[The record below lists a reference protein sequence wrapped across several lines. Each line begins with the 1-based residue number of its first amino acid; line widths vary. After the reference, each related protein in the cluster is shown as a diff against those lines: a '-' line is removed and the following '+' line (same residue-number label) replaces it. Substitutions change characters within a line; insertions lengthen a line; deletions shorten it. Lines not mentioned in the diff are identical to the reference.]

1 MKGRGVL
8 TTLTDE
14 QGRGALAIRD
24 WLRSSGPPCFS
35 LTGLA
40 GTGKTTTI
48 AALEGEVVPE
58 GTPVLALTGKAT
70 AALLR
75 KGQDAATI
83 HSAIYRAIVTDRGI
97 RWAKRTDLGDR
108 KKPLA
113 IVDEASMINAD
124 ILADL
129 RERFDRVLL
138 VGDHGQ
144 LPPIKGA
151 GVLESVEGY
160 RLSKV
165 MRQALD
171 SGILRTALAL
181 RKGEPVRHALAKGGA
196 DVSARMPEAGEIEG
210 GSAWSMDEATMITAR
225 NVDRVALNRSARR
238 AALGQP
244 EDLLVEGD
252 RILCL
257 SNQPNGWI
265 NGMVGDVL
273 LAEPYDGLEGYEAY
287 KVYARCDDGLER
299 EAIAIAEQLD
309 SPKTRDDISFALWHE
324 GIRNGRAY
332 FYARGWCLTAHKA
345 QGSEWRSVVVYGD
358 GFGSSEDRAAW
369 RYTAATR
376 AAERL
381 FWVGV

>member
-1 MKGRGVL
+1 ML
-8 TTLTDE
+8 ALTDE
-14 QGRGALAIRD
+14 QGRAALAIRD
-24 WLRSSGPPCFS
+24 WLSASGPDCYS

-70 AALLR
+70 AALRR
-75 KGQDAATI
+75 KGQEASTI
-83 HSAIYRAIVTDRGI
+83 HSAIYRAVVTDRGI

-113 IVDEASMINAD
+113 IVDEASMINLE
-124 ILADL
+124 ILSDL
-129 RERFDRVLL
+129 RERFDRILL

-151 GVLESVEGY
+151 GVLESVAGY

-181 RKGEPVRHALAKGGA
+181 RGGEPLRRALARGGA
-196 DVSARMPEAGEIEG
+196 DVSARGPEPGEIEG
-210 GSAWSMDEATMITAR
+210 GQGWSMDEATMITAT
-225 NVDRVALNRSARR
+225 NAVRVSLNRSARR
-238 AALGQP
+238 GALGQQQDP
-244 EDLLVEGD
+244 LVEGD

-257 SNQPNGWI
+257 ANSPEGWI
-265 NGMVGDVL
+265 NGMVADVL
-273 LAEPYDGLEGYEAY
+273 RVEPYDGLGGYEGY

-299 EAIAIAEQLD
+299 EATLIAEQLD
-309 SPKTRDDISFALWHE
+309 SPKVREDISFNLWHD
-324 GIRNGRAY
+324 GIRNGRMHL
-332 FYARGWCLTAHKA
+332 FARGWCLTAHKA

-358 GFGSSEDRAAW
+358 GFGGSEERAAW